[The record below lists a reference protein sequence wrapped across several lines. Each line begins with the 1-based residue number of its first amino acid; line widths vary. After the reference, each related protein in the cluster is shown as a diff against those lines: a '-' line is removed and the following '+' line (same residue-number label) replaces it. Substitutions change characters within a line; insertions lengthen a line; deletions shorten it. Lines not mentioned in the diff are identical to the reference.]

1 MVRMGFMRFSMR
13 VLFYFA
19 VEFGAPE
26 RYGRLGKREAKNGE
40 KAKNQQ
46 LVSEK
51 ICYSEIKAVNLRP
64 ISVLEVATQIM
75 RGGCFLI

>member
-1 MVRMGFMRFSMR
+1 MARMGFMRFSMR

-26 RYGRLGKREAKNGE
+26 RYGRLGKRKSKKGE

-46 LVSEK
+46 LVTKK
-51 ICYSEIKAVNLRP
+51 IC
-64 ISVLEVATQIM
+64 
-75 RGGCFLI
+75 